1 MMKIFLS
8 QPMNGMSEKE
18 IMNER
23 EIASEVARDT
33 HKGKEVEI
41 LNTFISDAY
50 EEKHA
55 GLKYLAESIRMLD
68 EADEIWMLPGWED
81 ARGCRI
87 ERACAEEYGIPVREY

>member
-1 MMKIFLS
+1 MIKIFLS
-8 QPMNGMSEKE
+8 QPMNGISEEE
-18 IMNER
+18 IMKGR
-23 EIASEVARDT
+23 EIASEVIRNT

-41 LNTFISDAY
+41 LNTFISEAY

-68 EADEIWMLPGWED
+68 EADEIWMMPGWER

-87 ERACAEEYGIPVREY
+87 ERACAEAYGIPVREY